1 MKKSILFLCVAA
13 LILSACTKEQLP
25 VANYDIIPQ
34 PKEVQL
40 NEEKPFELG
49 PKTIV
54 YFESGLQREAQFLS
68 EYVNDIMGYAMKTQ
82 EYQSQTEGIVLK
94 VVPEDFDQAEAYE
107 INITTKQVTI
117 KGADASGVF
126 YGIQTLRK
134 SLPISQLSTSNSQ
147 LTLNSKLSTL
157 NSLLPCGTIKDYP
170 NFAYRGMHLD
180 PCRHFI
186 PLDSVKVYID
196 MLAMH
201 NMNQFHFHLSD
212 DQGWRIEIKK
222 YPELTEIGAYVPT
235 VKARS
240 SGITGTSTTP
250 SAMVV
255 SIPKTNSA
263 TSLNMPPNVTSTSSL
278 KLTCQATCRRL
289 WLAIR
294 NWAAREVPTRCGSV
308 GACRKTCF
316 VQAMRRPCCSSRMC
330 LTR

>member
-1 MKKSILFLCVAA
+1 MKKSILFLCLAT
-13 LILSACTKEQLP
+13 LLLSACTKEQLP

-82 EYQSQTEGIVLK
+82 EYQSQPDGIVLK
-94 VVPEDFDQAEAYE
+94 VVPEDFDQSEAYE

-117 KGADASGVF
+117 KGADAAGVF

-157 NSLLPCGTIKDYP
+157 NSQLPCGTIKDYP

-212 DQGWRIEIKK
+212 DQGW
-222 YPELTEIGAYVPT
+222 
-235 VKARS
+235 
-240 SGITGTSTTP
+240 
-250 SAMVV
+250 
-255 SIPKTNSA
+255 
-263 TSLNMPPNVTSTSSL
+263 
-278 KLTCQATCRRL
+278 
-289 WLAIR
+289 
-294 NWAAREVPTRCGSV
+294 
-308 GACRKTCF
+308 
-316 VQAMRRPCCSSRMC
+316 
-330 LTR
+330 